1 MDYICVD
8 LWTVSWIFT
17 LDLWT
22 LLSYYHCEHL
32 DLTFVSICGLYH
44 GLLIWI
50 YGLFLTVY
58 HCEHL
63 DLIFVFIY
71 GLFPGLLDWIS
82 LGKVHFS
89 DF

>member
-1 MDYICVD
+1 MDCFLDFYFGFMDSSILLPLQTFGFNICVY
-8 LWTVSWIFT
+8 LWTVSWTFN

-22 LLSYYHCEHL
+22 
-32 DLTFVSICGLYH
+32 V
-44 GLLIWI
+44 
-50 YGLFLTVY
+50 LTVY

-63 DLIFVFIY
+63 DLIFVSIY